1 MSRKYAE
8 ELIQTLTR
16 GGFRAEC
23 PDCQE
28 AFPLSRA
35 GLFYL
40 DDFTP
45 AARALYDEHRAQL
58 TEQRREIRGLPEQIV
73 EESDGCAEAVNLGSI
88 LERLAPSLDTFPFRP
103 SECRSLFDPI
113 DYLAFRGLAR
123 SSVVE
128 EIAFVE
134 IKSGGA
140 RLSAKQKA
148 IREVVQAG
156 KVTFE
161 VYECE
166 E

>member
-1 MSRKYAE
+1 MSHKYAE

-16 GGFRAEC
+16 RFRAEC
-23 PDCQE
+23 PECGE
-28 AFPLSRA
+28 PFPLARA

-40 DDFTP
+40 DHFTP
-45 AARALYDEHRAQL
+45 AARALYDEHRAEL
-58 TEQRREIRGLPEQIV
+58 TEQRREIRALPEQIV

-88 LERLAPSLDTFPFRP
+88 LERLAPSLDSFPFRP

-128 EIAFVE
+128 EIAFIE
-134 IKSGGA
+134 IKSGRA
-140 RLSAKQKA
+140 RLNGKQKT
-148 IREVVQAG
+148 IREVVEAG

-166 E
+166 D